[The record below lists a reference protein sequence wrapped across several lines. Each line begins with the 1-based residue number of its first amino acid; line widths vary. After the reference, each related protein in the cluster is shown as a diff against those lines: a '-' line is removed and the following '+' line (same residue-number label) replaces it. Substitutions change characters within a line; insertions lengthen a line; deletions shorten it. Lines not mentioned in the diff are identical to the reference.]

1 MSKATKT
8 TNEVRNAIQ
17 NRRTVKKIQKRSCSY
32 TADYR
37 IAGYGSLGS

>member
-17 NRRTVKKIQKRSCSY
+17 NRRTVKKFKKEAVPTQQIMNCWIRQS
-32 TADYR
+32 
-37 IAGYGSLGS
+37 GL

>member
-17 NRRTVKKIQKRSCSY
+17 NRRTVKKFKKKLFLHSR
-32 TADYR
+32 
-37 IAGYGSLGS
+37 L